1 VAAEHDA
8 YAEQRRRLVESLRP
22 EITDERLIEVMGRL
36 PRERFVTEDQRPFAY
51 EDRPLPIGHGQTT
64 SQPRMIALMVQE
76 LHLTGDERVL
86 EVGAGSGYQTALLAE
101 LAKEVIGVELV
112 RALAERASRVLRDLR
127 YENVRVELAGDSIG
141 WSAGAPYDA
150 IVVAA
155 AAPRIPVSL
164 IRQLAPGGRLAIP
177 VGDRSGQEL
186 LVTEKKPEGI
196 IVKRKGACSFV
207 PRLDKEAFNAAH

>member
-127 YENVRVELAGDSIG
+127 YENARVELAGDSIG

-207 PRLDKEAFNAAH
+207 PLLDKEAFNAAH